1 MSRRTA
7 PPGPAVPPSLTAP
20 PGRAVL
26 SQRAGPP
33 VLWVPPRLAIPL
45 LLSLV
50 VLAAGGCVAGAP
62 NEGPARPPE
71 PAARAARVLVL
82 SKTAGFRHAS
92 IPAGIAAIRELGE
105 RHGFVVDA
113 TEDSGRLSGDGLD
126 QYRAVVFLST
136 TGDFLDAA
144 EQAAVQRFVER
155 GGGWVG
161 IHAAADAERGWP
173 WYGELVGARFKRHP
187 AVQPAT
193 IHVTD
198 RRHPATA
205 SLPAIWQRT
214 DEWYEFESNPRSR
227 VHVLAT
233 LDEATYKGGGM
244 GADHPIA
251 WCHTVGAGRSLYT
264 ALGHTTESF
273 SEPRYLDHLLGAIR
287 WASGLEAGD
296 CPTGR

>member
-1 MSRRTA
+1 MSRLA
-7 PPGPAVPPSLTAP
+7 MPALMALVAL
-20 PGRAVL
+20 V
-26 SQRAGPP
+26 AG
-33 VLWVPPRLAIPL
+33 A
-45 LLSLV
+45 
-50 VLAAGGCVAGAP
+50 CVAGAP
-62 NEGPARPPE
+62 DQGSGQPRE

-92 IPAGIAAIRELGE
+92 IPAGVAAIRQLG
-105 RHGFVVDA
+105 RHNGFAVDA
-113 TEDSGRLSGDGLD
+113 TEDASRLDGDGLEP
-126 QYRAVVFLST
+126 YRAVVFLST
-136 TGDFLDAA
+136 TGDFLDGS
-144 EQAAVQRFVER
+144 EQDALKRFVER

-173 WYGELVGARFKRHP
+173 WYGELVGARFARHP

-198 RRHPATA
+198 RRHPATI
-205 SLPAIWQRT
+205 SLPAVWHRT
-214 DEWYEFESNPRSR
+214 DEWYDFQSNPRSR

-233 LDEATYKGGGM
+233 VDESTYQGGGM

-251 WCHTVGAGRSLYT
+251 WCHTVGGGRSFYT

-273 SEPRYLDHLLGAIR
+273 SEPRFLDHLLGAIR

-296 CPTGR
+296 CPAGR

>member
-1 MSRRTA
+1 MSR
-7 PPGPAVPPSLTAP
+7 
-20 PGRAVL
+20 
-26 SQRAGPP
+26 
-33 VLWVPPRLAIPL
+33 
-45 LLSLV
+45 
-50 VLAAGGCVAGAP
+50 LAALVLLTLLALVATACVAGAP
-62 NEGPARPPE
+62 DQGPAAPRE

-92 IPAGIAAIRELGE
+92 IPAGVAAIRQLGE
-105 RHGFVVDA
+105 RHGFAVDA
-113 TEDSGRLSGDGLD
+113 TADAGRLTGDGLEP
-126 QYRAVVFLST
+126 YRAVVFLST
-136 TGDFLDAA
+136 TGDFLDGA
-144 EQAAVQRFVER
+144 EQDALQRFVER

-173 WYGELVGARFKRHP
+173 WYGELVGARFARHP

-198 RRHPATA
+198 RHHPATV
-205 SLPAIWQRT
+205 SLPAAWHRT
-214 DEWYEFESNPRSR
+214 DEWYEFQGNPRGA

-233 LDEATYKGGGM
+233 LDESTYRGGGM

-251 WCHTVGAGRSLYT
+251 WCQEVGAGRSFYT

-273 SEPRYLDHLLGAIR
+273 GEPLFLDHLAGAIR

-296 CPTGR
+296 CPAGG